1 MLGSTL
7 ACRPERDAYGKSGPR
22 DGSNADHAHRRG
34 RNDFFPV
41 PREHLYGATV
51 HLLPGLADTLTAEIV
66 HCRIDYQRT
75 HLYRLGT
82 ITQPHQLT
90 DNQLRDARDLHL
102 LALQVDS
109 GRADFGEPLKGR
121 T

>member
-1 MLGSTL
+1 M
-7 ACRPERDAYGKSGPR
+7 
-22 DGSNADHAHRRG
+22 HQF
-34 RNDFFPV
+34 FFPV
-41 PREHLYGATV
+41 PREHHYGATV

-82 ITQPHQLT
+82 ITRPHRLT
-90 DNQLRDARDLHL
+90 GDQLRSARDLHL
-102 LALQVDS
+102 LALQVEC
-109 GRADFGEPLKGR
+109 GRTDFGETLEGR